1 MKKPRGRH
9 FFENFLFSSTQLG
22 CRLGIFVLG
31 IGATFRVG
39 SDMEIITAA
48 DRRLPNTD
56 VVLALLKWIERF
68 MMHRKPPRFSACMT
82 MVVPIKEA
90 GPLVPSYATQPLE
103 AQVEVGQ

>member
-1 MKKPRGRH
+1 MKPAGH
-9 FFENFLFSSTQLG
+9 IFFENFLFFF
-22 CRLGIFVLG
+22 RLPIGHFLG

-39 SDMEIITAA
+39 SDTEIITAA

-68 MMHRKPPRFSACMT
+68 MMHRKPPRFSASVT
-82 MVVPIKEA
+82 MVVPIHPA

>member
-1 MKKPRGRH
+1 MNNPRETFFLKTFSFFLRLPIGH
-9 FFENFLFSSTQLG
+9 F
-22 CRLGIFVLG
+22 LG

-68 MMHRKPPRFSACMT
+68 MMHRKPPRFSASMT
-82 MVVPIKEA
+82 MVVPINAA